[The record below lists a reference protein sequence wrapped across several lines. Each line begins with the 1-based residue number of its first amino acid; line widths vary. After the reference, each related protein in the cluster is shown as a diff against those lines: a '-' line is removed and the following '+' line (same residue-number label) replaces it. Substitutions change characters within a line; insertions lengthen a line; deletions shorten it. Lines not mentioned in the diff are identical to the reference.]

1 MAIIRQ
7 NPYNS
12 QYVLGNGDGYYY
24 GGGGGSY
31 IPDDPSL
38 DPTNGLFDF
47 NNQDLFGNY
56 LFGSDPNNLSD
67 DDLLAMYGLGQGA
80 TIPDDP
86 DSWWNGIQQNN
97 PGTGNG
103 GAGGTGGTGGTG
115 NGNGSNQPNQ
125 GSGQSTGW
133 SGSQYIN
140 PGYSAQRP
148 SAPYWDVTNTDPN
161 TELGQNRLASYAWMH
176 GMDQSLTDEANYNQ
190 QLGRYLL
197 SDIFASP
204 RGLGTLIAGNTGYV
218 DPSVTGQGNEWNDIV
233 QSDMLKSGMA
243 NNDELNNLQQQDWER
258 TQIEGDPYGAFDMIS
273 PMTQGLQN
281 NSDELSKRLRETY
294 TQFGDRLDSAIDPT
308 LLGVDKNYEKDQKGI
323 IQGTEDPFN
332 TINNRD
338 VLGLSNEYNQN
349 YQFGQPEIDLLK
361 DKAAR
366 YVQAS
371 TAAANDQMMREAAGK
386 GNTSALALNDA
397 RRENDLYGNISG
409 ADAVTDADIAGR
421 KVALDVAG
429 NRESTRLGTERDL
442 ANRAYGYLMDVMNS
456 SLGVGQDT
464 ENKRIATEQDIANR
478 RAQAAKDWAGMK
490 YAGESDAAKLND
502 SVGRY
507 NIDTLGAY
515 RANADKAASDRAV
528 TNANMRT
535 AGQQAALNTR
545 FGQAYQ
551 GAGYLSNQYKGIYDQ
566 KKAEEAEARAG
577 LMSLYNQANDQ
588 NRAAMQQRISTAG
601 TGFPVANQASNARKD
616 TASVWDRI
624 MQGLGAAGGVVSG
637 LAGG

>member
-1 MAIIRQ
+1 MGVIQQ

-12 QYVLGNGDGYYY
+12 PDLLGGGYYF
-24 GGGGGSY
+24 GTGNNY
-31 IPDDPSL
+31 IPGAGDLS
-38 DPTNGLFDF
+38 TIGNAGNLFDSGGT
-47 NNQDLFGNY
+47 DLFGNI
-56 LFGSDPNNLSD
+56 GGMSD
-67 DDLLAMYGLGQGA
+67 DNLLSIFGFDQGA
-80 TIPDDP
+80 DIPEDP
-86 DSWWNGIQQNN
+86 DSWWNANMWGGDTSGSNSGSNSGSQ
-97 PGTGNG
+97 PGNDGS
-103 GAGGTGGTGGTG
+103 GAG
-115 NGNGSNQPNQ
+115 S
-125 GSGQSTGW
+125 GSGQPSSGW

-148 SAPYWDVTNTDPN
+148 SAPYWDVTNTNPD

-176 GMDQSLTDEANYNQ
+176 GMDQSLTDEVNYNQ

-218 DPSVTGQGNEWNDIV
+218 DPSVTGQGSEWNDIV
-233 QSDMLKSGMA
+233 QEGMLKSGMA
-243 NNDELNNLQQQDWER
+243 NDDELNSLQQQDWER
-258 TQIEGDPYGAFDMIS
+258 TKIEGDPYGAFDMIS
-273 PMTQGLQN
+273 PMTQGLQGN
-281 NSDELSKRLRETY
+281 ADELGKRLRETY
-294 TQFGDRLDSAIDPT
+294 TQLGDRLDSAIDPT
-308 LLGVDKNYEKDQKGI
+308 LLGVDPNYEKDQKGI

-332 TINNRD
+332 SINNRD
-338 VLGLSNEYNQN
+338 VLGLSDEYNTN
-349 YQFGQPEIDLLK
+349 YQFGRPEIDQLR

-371 TAAANDQMMREAAGK
+371 NASANDQMMREAAGR

-397 RRENDLYGNISG
+397 RRENDLYGNISA
-409 ADAVTDADIAGR
+409 ADAMTDADIAGK

-429 NRESTRLGTERDL
+429 NRENTRLGTEQDL

-490 YAGESDAAKLND
+490 YAGESDTAKLND

-528 TNANMRT
+528 TNANLRT

-551 GAGYLSNQYKGIYDQ
+551 GANQLSNQYKSIYDQ
-566 KKAEEAEARAG
+566 KKAEEAEGRSG
-577 LMSLYNQANDQ
+577 LMSLYTQANDQ
-588 NRAAMQQRISTAG
+588 NRAAMQQRIGTAG
-601 TGFPVANQASNARKD
+601 TGFPVANQASAARKD
-616 TASVWDRI
+616 TASIWDKI
-624 MQGLGAAGGVVSG
+624 MQGLSAGGGIAAG

>member
-1 MAIIRQ
+1 MAAIQ
-7 NPYNS
+7 TNPYNDPN
-12 QYVLGNGDGYYY
+12 YLGGGYYFGTGNDQLP
-24 GGGGGSY
+24 GGGGLNTIG
-31 IPDDPSL
+31 
-38 DPTNGLFDF
+38 NGGNLFDPGGV
-47 NNQDLFGNY
+47 DLFGNVQ
-56 LFGSDPNNLSD
+56 GMSD
-67 DDLLAMYGLGQGA
+67 DDLLSMFGFDQGA
-80 TIPDDP
+80 DVPENP
-86 DSWWNGIQQNN
+86 DSWWNESMWGSFNPDPGSGGNNGTN
-97 PGTGNG
+97 PGGGNG
-103 GAGGTGGTGGTG
+103 AGSGTGSSGAGAGGA
-115 NGNGSNQPNQ
+115 
-125 GSGQSTGW
+125 SGSTGW

-218 DPSVTGQGNEWNDIV
+218 DPSVTGQGSEWNDIV
-233 QSDMLKSGMA
+233 QEGMLKSGMA
-243 NNDELNNLQQQDWER
+243 NDDELNNLQLQDWER
-258 TQIEGDPYGAFDMIS
+258 TKIEGDPYGAFDMIR
-273 PMTQGLQN
+273 PMTEGLQGN
-281 NSDELSKRLRETY
+281 ADELGKRLRETY
-294 TQFGDRLDSAIDPT
+294 TQLGDRLDSAIDPT
-308 LLGVDKNYEKDQKGI
+308 LLGVDPNYEKDQKGI

-338 VLGLSNEYNQN
+338 VLGLSDEYNQN
-349 YQFGQPEIDLLK
+349 YQFGRPDIDLLK

-371 TAAANDQMMREAAGK
+371 TAAANDQMMREAAGR

-397 RRENDLYGNISG
+397 RRENDLYGNISA

-429 NRESTRLGTERDL
+429 NREATRLGTEQDL
-442 ANRAYGYLMDVMNS
+442 ANRAYGYLMDVMNAG
-456 SLGVGQDT
+456 LGVGQDT
-464 ENKRIATEQDIANR
+464 ENKRISTEQDIATR
-478 RAQAAKDWAGMK
+478 KAQAAKDWAGMK
-490 YAGESDAAKLND
+490 YAGESDTAKLND

-528 TNANMRT
+528 TNTNLRT

-551 GAGYLSNQYKGIYDQ
+551 GAGQLSNQYKSIYDQ
-566 KKAEEAEARAG
+566 KKAEEAEARSG
-577 LMSLYNQANDQ
+577 LMSLYTQANDQ
-588 NRAAMQQRISTAG
+588 NRAAMQQRIGTAG
-601 TGFPVANQASNARKD
+601 TGFPIANQASSGRKD
-616 TASVWDRI
+616 TASIWDKVL
-624 MQGLGAAGGVVSG
+624 QGINAAGGIA
-637 LAGG
+637 AGFAGA